1 MSRSRAGDFGG
12 NSRSSW
18 RDSIGECG
26 NRAEAV
32 AAIRERQPDVVLLDI
47 QLGRTSAFDIIEEI
61 GVDAMPLVVV
71 VTAYDRHAVKAFEVH
86 ALDYVLKPVDPERLR
101 EAIERATSMLSLQRA
116 VSLADR
122 LEGLLSEA
130 QRTVRSPESPA
141 VLQPE
146 RF

>member
-101 EAIERATSMLSLQRA
+101 EAIERATSMLSLQRDI
-116 VSLADR
+116 SLVDR
-122 LEGLLSEA
+122 LEGLLAEA
-130 QRTVRSPESPA
+130 QGTI
-141 VLQPE
+141 
-146 RF
+146 